1 MNKIMK
7 KNHFSLWRKARLL
20 SVAAV
25 GALLLSSCA
34 QDGFDDE
41 KYDNGVYNTQLEA
54 PSADDI
60 TVTASPDGSQ
70 QTISWPVVFGAGGYH
85 VVLEN
90 SSSGELVVDSV
101 FDGTSFATARIGDTN
116 YKLSLSV
123 EGNEDRGNIGSE
135 PVIKEFNTFTPAF
148 ASIPAGQDIAAWF
161 DANPIPSDAPEG
173 ELCYDLEPGGE
184 YTMSKSI
191 DFLGNQVTLRTADK
205 KNPATVTMTANASFM
220 TYTGMTLKYLNIDCT
235 ASAEPLIK
243 LSANP
248 DESIKGVI
256 SGSNNYYDIQLPIT
270 IDGCNVE
277 NMRGTLFYD
286 NKLKYGLNMLLI
298 TNSVIHL
305 AFDGVGKVNDQAVID
320 AYNGYIN
327 TFTIQNSTVWNSGA
341 TDAAK
346 YFVRYNNSGRCDRA
360 GYSACYVNFNNNTL
374 YNLFNS
380 EGQMCNYSALAGRA
394 DSNYSI
400 TNNIFVGCGAQVA
413 RRIVAGRLGSG
424 PAKFLN
430 NTYMDMDGAFQSV
443 DGSCAGYDDSGTAIE
458 EEPDFA
464 DVPNGNFSISAS
476 KQAQLGTGDPR
487 WLPAN

>member
-1 MNKIMK
+1 MK

-161 DANPIPSDAPEG
+161 
-173 ELCYDLEPGGE
+173 
-184 YTMSKSI
+184 
-191 DFLGNQVTLRTADK
+191 
-205 KNPATVTMTANASFM
+205 
-220 TYTGMTLKYLNIDCT
+220 
-235 ASAEPLIK
+235 
-243 LSANP
+243 
-248 DESIKGVI
+248 
-256 SGSNNYYDIQLPIT
+256 
-270 IDGCNVE
+270 
-277 NMRGTLFYD
+277 
-286 NKLKYGLNMLLI
+286 
-298 TNSVIHL
+298 
-305 AFDGVGKVNDQAVID
+305 
-320 AYNGYIN
+320 
-327 TFTIQNSTVWNSGA
+327 
-341 TDAAK
+341 
-346 YFVRYNNSGRCDRA
+346 
-360 GYSACYVNFNNNTL
+360 
-374 YNLFNS
+374 
-380 EGQMCNYSALAGRA
+380 
-394 DSNYSI
+394 
-400 TNNIFVGCGAQVA
+400 
-413 RRIVAGRLGSG
+413 
-424 PAKFLN
+424 
-430 NTYMDMDGAFQSV
+430 
-443 DGSCAGYDDSGTAIE
+443 
-458 EEPDFA
+458 
-464 DVPNGNFSISAS
+464 
-476 KQAQLGTGDPR
+476 
-487 WLPAN
+487 